1 MRVSKVRAPRVPK
14 RVVVLTVATLT
25 LASGFGVAFVGLSPS
40 AGAATSVTS
49 ALPIGPSHIAGTIT
63 PPVPSRPQPAALT
76 PGTHLTIVPTFGSTV
91 TSSPLASQ
99 IESAFNYVV
108 DQYEA
113 EYSDPITIDVNVA
126 YTGSGLGNTNQNLFC
141 YSYATLTSALLASQ
155 TTPDQITS
163 AQDVPATDPTGGSA
177 SWCISISEAMA
188 LGLVPANCF
197 STSTCSPYVPT
208 ITFGVQPYTFDPTD
222 RDVPGDYDFIGVA
235 EHELSEVM
243 GRLPGLHQS
252 SFYTLNDLFRY
263 TAPSA
268 RSLTAY
274 TSGAYLSIDAGTTN
288 LVLFNTVSGADAQ
301 DYASPS
307 PDSFNAFAS
316 PGVTDPLTTA
326 GITNVDVLG
335 YHRIVTSLTVTP
347 STSTTP
353 SGTPVSLTADGS
365 DSLGL
370 AIGNVTGATTFT
382 IAPDGSGSSVGAS
395 CTGASCSA
403 TAPGLY
409 EITGSDGAATGST
422 TVTVTTGTLT
432 PPTTS
437 VLIPSNGATL
447 SGSTTLDASASN
459 ATSVEFRL
467 FGGSYGYNAPVLC
480 TATLTYYG
488 WLCSWNTA
496 TVPNGSYALLS
507 EAFGG
512 GGSAF
517 SSGVSITVNNSPPT
531 TSVLIPSNG
540 ATLSG
545 STTLDASASN
555 ATSVEFRLFG
565 GSYGYN
571 APVLCTA
578 TLTYYGWLC
587 SWNTATV
594 PNGSYALLS
603 EAFGGGGSAFSS
615 GVSITVKN

>member
-1 MRVSKVRAPRVPK
+1 VDDSVAIVQARRHCPSSGHSGVQVMAFRVPK

-40 AGAATSVTS
+40 TGATASATS
-49 ALPIGPSHIAGTIT
+49 ALPIGSSHIAGTVT
-63 PPVPSRPQPAALT
+63 PPVPSRAQPAGTAV
-76 PGTHLTIVPTFGSTV
+76 GTHLTIVPIFGSTV
-91 TSSPLASQ
+91 TSSSLASQ

-126 YTGSGLGNTNQNLFC
+126 YTGSGLGESDQTLFC
-141 YSYATLTSALLASQ
+141 YTYATAASALLASQ

-163 AQDVPATDPTGGSA
+163 AQDVPATDPTGGST
-177 SWCISISEAMA
+177 WCISISEAMA
-188 LGLVPANCF
+188 LGLLSANCF

-208 ITFGVQPYTFDPTD
+208 ITFGVQPYTFNPSD
-222 RDVPGDYDFIGVA
+222 RDVSGDYDFIGVA
-235 EHELSEVM
+235 EHEMSEVM
-243 GRLPGLHQS
+243 GRIPGLDQTG
-252 SFYTLNDLFRY
+252 FYTLNDLFRY
-263 TAPSA
+263 TAPGT

-274 TSGAYLSIDAGTTN
+274 TSGAYLSINAGTTN

-301 DYASPS
+301 DYDGLS

-335 YHRIVTSLTVTP
+335 YHRIATSLTVTP
-347 STSTTP
+347 STSSTP
-353 SGTPVSLTADGS
+353 SGTPVTLTADGS

-382 IAPDGSGSSVGAS
+382 IAPDGSGSSAGAS

-409 EITGSDGAATGST
+409 KITGSDGAATGST
-422 TVTVTTGTLT
+422 TVTVTSGTL
-432 PPTTS
+432 PPTTA
-437 VLIPSNGATL
+437 VLLPSKGATL

-488 WLCSWNTA
+488 WVCSWNTT
-496 TVPNGSYALLS
+496 TVPNGSYSLSS
-507 EAFGG
+507 EAFG
-512 GGSAF
+512 A
-517 SSGVSITVNNSPPT
+517 
-531 TSVLIPSNG
+531 
-540 ATLSG
+540 
-545 STTLDASASN
+545 
-555 ATSVEFRLFG
+555 
-565 GSYGYN
+565 
-571 APVLCTA
+571 
-578 TLTYYGWLC
+578 
-587 SWNTATV
+587 
-594 PNGSYALLS
+594 
-603 EAFGGGGSAFSS
+603 GGSAFSS